1 MPRPLLPAL
10 LSLAC
15 AGPALAQDAGEVRVF
30 NWSNYI
36 APQVL
41 EAFTAETGIRVVYD
55 VYDSNDVLEARL
67 LAGASGFDVVVP
79 TADFLR
85 RQIRAGVY
93 QPLDRALLP
102 NLANLDP
109 ALMAQAATFDAGNT
123 HAVIYMWGTTG
134 IGYNPQALAA
144 RLGPDAP
151 VTGWDT
157 VFDPAT
163 AAQLADCGIAL
174 LDSVTDIFPAALAW
188 LGRDPMSTDPA
199 DFEAAAAALQAIR
212 PHIRYLH
219 SSRYV
224 EDLASGEIC
233 LAVGYS
239 GDIFQAADRAAEAGQ
254 GVEVAYVIPE
264 QGAMVWFDM
273 LAIPAD
279 APNPAAAHA
288 FIDFLLRPSSAAAN
302 VAHVFYAS
310 PNTAAEPLIDPA
322 ILADPAI
329 YPPPSLRARL
339 FVPVSYDARADRALT
354 RLWTRVRTGQ

>member
-1 MPRPLLPAL
+1 
-10 LSLAC
+10 
-15 AGPALAQDAGEVRVF
+15 
-30 NWSNYI
+30 
-36 APQVL
+36 
-41 EAFTAETGIRVVYD
+41 
-55 VYDSNDVLEARL
+55 VLEARL
-67 LAGASGFDVVVP
+67 MAGASGFDVVVP

-102 NLANLDP
+102 NLGNLDP
-109 ALMAQAATFDAGNT
+109 DLMAQAATFDAGNA

-134 IGYNPQALAA
+134 IGYNVQALAD

-151 VTGWDT
+151 VTGWGT
-157 VFDPAT
+157 VFDPEV

-174 LDSVTDIFPAALAW
+174 LDSVTDMIPAALAW
-188 LGRDPMSTDPA
+188 LGRDPMSTEPS
-199 DFEAAAAALQAIR
+199 DFEAAAAAIQAIR
-212 PHIRYLH
+212 PHLRYFH

-239 GDIFQAADRAAEAGQ
+239 GDVFQAMDRAAEAGT
-254 GVEVAYVIPE
+254 GAEVAYVIPSE
-264 QGAMVWFDM
+264 GAMVWFDM

-288 FIDFLLRPSSAAAN
+288 FIDFLLRPDVAAAN
-302 VAHVFYAS
+302 VAHVYYAS
-310 PNTAAEPLIDPA
+310 PNTAAEALIDPD

-329 YPPPSLRARL
+329 YPPPDLRARL